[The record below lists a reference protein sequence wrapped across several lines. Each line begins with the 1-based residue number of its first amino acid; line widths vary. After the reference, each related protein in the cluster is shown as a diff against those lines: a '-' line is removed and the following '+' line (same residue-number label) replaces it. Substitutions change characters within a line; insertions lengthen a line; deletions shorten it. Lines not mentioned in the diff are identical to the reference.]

1 MYAKEFNK
9 LIKEIC
15 KEKNIKVD
23 TMSFEYILRLQKEQK
38 EFYIIGYKFNLNT
51 HSSTAIARDKYA
63 TYEILKSKNIPI
75 IEHKI
80 IFSEQLKGGKC
91 TEENLKASK
100 EYFHKNK
107 NKMVLKP
114 NKGKEGINV
123 YFCDKEDKI
132 KSIINKI
139 FKEDNAV
146 VLNPFY
152 NIKNEYRTIYLNG
165 ECLITYGKNIPYLIG
180 DGKSNIEDLL
190 MKEMKLNI
198 KDIREENIKEVNLE
212 YIPEKNEKINIF
224 WKHNLNGGA
233 IPEILEDNK
242 KRKKIQAI
250 VKNAAKAININFASI
265 DVIET
270 IEGDLYLLEINS
282 VVFMKKFMEKH
293 PEGKKYVK
301 DIYTKAIEEM
311 LKK

>member
-1 MYAKEFNK
+1 MYAEAFNK
-9 LIKEIC
+9 IVKEIC
-15 KEKNIKVD
+15 KEKNINVE
-23 TMSFEYILRLQKEQK
+23 TMSFEYILKLKKEQK

-51 HSSTAIARDKYA
+51 HSSIAIARDKYA

-80 IFSEQLKGGKC
+80 ISSGQLNGGQC
-91 TEENLKASK
+91 TEENLKVSK
-100 EYFHKNK
+100 EYFHINGE
-107 NKMVLKP
+107 KMVLKP
-114 NKGKEGINV
+114 NKGMEGIDV
-123 YFCDKEDKI
+123 YFCDKEEKI

-180 DGKSNIEDLL
+180 DGKSNIEELL
-190 MKEMKLNI
+190 IKEMQLTI
-198 KDIREENIKEVNLE
+198 KDIREEHIKEIDLE

-233 IPEILEDNK
+233 IPEILEDNEKK
-242 KRKKIQAI
+242 KRIQDI
-250 VKNAAKAININFASI
+250 VKKAAKAININFASI
-265 DVIET
+265 DIIET
-270 IEGDLYLLEINS
+270 IEGNLYVIEINS
-282 VVFMKKFMEKH
+282 VVFMKNFMEKH
-293 PEGKKYVK
+293 PEGRKYVK
-301 DIYTKAIEEM
+301 DIYSKAIEEM

>member
-198 KDIREENIKEVNLE
+198 KDIREENIKEVNGRNKTEAIIIEMIAMLFLIIYLVVSFITMAWHVTWILWLVFALVE
-212 YIPEKNEKINIF
+212 LIVKLIFDLKGEKNEK
-224 WKHNLNGGA
+224 
-233 IPEILEDNK
+233 
-242 KRKKIQAI
+242 
-250 VKNAAKAININFASI
+250 
-265 DVIET
+265 
-270 IEGDLYLLEINS
+270 
-282 VVFMKKFMEKH
+282 
-293 PEGKKYVK
+293 
-301 DIYTKAIEEM
+301 
-311 LKK
+311 